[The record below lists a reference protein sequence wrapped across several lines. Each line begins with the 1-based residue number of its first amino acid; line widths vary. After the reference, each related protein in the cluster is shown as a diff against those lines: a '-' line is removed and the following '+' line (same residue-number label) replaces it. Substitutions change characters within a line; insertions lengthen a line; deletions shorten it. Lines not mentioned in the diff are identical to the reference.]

1 MLTCRTIYIN
11 NGISN
16 YNNYGSNSSNSND
29 MYSNDVYK
37 YMIESLVIV
46 DNLLTNSKY
55 Q

>member
-1 MLTCRTIYIN
+1 MLACRTIYRN

-16 YNNYGSNSSNSND
+16 YDNYGSNSND

-37 YMIESLVIV
+37 CMIESLVIV
-46 DNLLTNSKY
+46 DNLLTNNKY